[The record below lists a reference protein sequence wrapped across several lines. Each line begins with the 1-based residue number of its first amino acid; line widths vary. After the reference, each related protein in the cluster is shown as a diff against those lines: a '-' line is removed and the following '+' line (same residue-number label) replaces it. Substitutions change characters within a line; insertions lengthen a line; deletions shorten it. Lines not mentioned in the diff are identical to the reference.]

1 MKLRSILAGALASV
15 FVTLLLAC
23 TASADVR
30 MVNDPGGEISSYVL
44 TFKKMRAAGER
55 VVIDGPCL
63 SACTLLT
70 GIVPHNRVCVAKRAI
85 LGFHATSCYND
96 VSRSLVPTRAGTQL
110 VMCGS
115 IRMKSA
121 PGSIATGVGAAADC
135 LCAAGNSRR
144 SIIRANE

>member
-1 MKLRSILAGALASV
+1 MKLRPILAGALASV

-30 MVNDPGGEISSYVL
+30 IVNDPGGEISSYVL

-70 GIVPHNRVCVAKRAI
+70 GIGAQSRLRHQTCSIGFPRRVLLQRCIALA
-85 LGFHATSCYND
+85 
-96 VSRSLVPTRAGTQL
+96 
-110 VMCGS
+110 
-115 IRMKSA
+115 SA
-121 PGSIATGVGAAADC
+121 DKG
-135 LCAAGNSRR
+135 RH
-144 SIIRANE
+144 